1 MTLILKSSFF
11 KQIHLFTN
19 NASCLI
25 YLFDKPS
32 TAYYLFR
39 TRDREQTKMKQNE
52 GQTGTEGNRDG
63 LEKDGRCKKRAQP
76 ARFSGRREGR
86 GRGRGR
92 ERGGGQKRTKARAR
106 AGLGRLRLGH
116 CAGRLAWPWA
126 LNLAGLDRG
135 RGRGQLSRW
144 KGRKHG

>member
-11 KQIHLFTN
+11 KQFHLFTN

-32 TAYYLFR
+32 RAYYLFR

-63 LEKDGRCKKRAQP
+63 LEKDGRCKKRGQP
-76 ARFSGRREGR
+76 ARFSGRREGE
-86 GRGRGR
+86 GER
-92 ERGGGQKRTKARAR
+92 ERGGDRRERKLGLGL
-106 AGLGRLRLGH
+106 AGLGSAIALG
-116 CAGRLAWPWA
+116 AWPGPGPLTWP
-126 LNLAGLDRG
+126 GWTEG
-135 RGRGQLSRW
+135 EGGVS
-144 KGRKHG
+144 

>member
-1 MTLILKSSFF
+1 
-11 KQIHLFTN
+11 
-19 NASCLI
+19 
-25 YLFDKPS
+25 
-32 TAYYLFR
+32 
-39 TRDREQTKMKQNE
+39 MKQNE

-63 LEKDGRCKKRAQP
+63 LEKDGRRKKRGQP
-76 ARFSGRREGR
+76 ARFSGRREGE
-86 GRGRGR
+86 GEGER
-92 ERGGGQKRTKARAR
+92 ERERETQKRTKARA
-106 AGLGRLRLGH
+106 GLGRLGLGH